1 LIRYEKDPMKIGIID
16 DDDDGA
22 QLLLLFLFR
31 LVEETTRI

>member
-1 LIRYEKDPMKIGIID
+1 MKKTHMKIGIID
-16 DDDDGA
+16 DDDDDGT

>member
-1 LIRYEKDPMKIGIID
+1 MKKTHMKIGIID